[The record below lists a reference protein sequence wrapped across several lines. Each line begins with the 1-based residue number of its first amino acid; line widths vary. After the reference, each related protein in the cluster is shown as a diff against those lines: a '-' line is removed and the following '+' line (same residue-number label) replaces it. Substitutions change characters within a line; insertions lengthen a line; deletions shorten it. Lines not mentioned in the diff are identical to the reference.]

1 MVDAAG
7 NGKLIWSATLSDY
20 APSNTPGP
28 TKSRTS
34 PAVVNG
40 VLYIGTQAGAYVL
53 AINAATGALMWKTQ
67 VEDLDP
73 HAIVTTSPVVHN
85 GVVYTGVASLAEG
98 GSAFGFDILQDPRR
112 GSVVALDAAP
122 GAILWKTYMTPE
134 GYTGA
139 GIWGS
144 NPVVDAA
151 RASLYVGT
159 GNNYTHPTDPAYLD
173 CIDDGGS
180 REQCNSPDNYVDAIV
195 ALDLASGAIKW
206 ATKLVYWNQ
215 LFVRDGSDDWNV
227 DCFFPSPQNP
237 GPQCPSDPGPV
248 AGGTPLHASDRR
260 TVRGRLV
267 GECGS
272 RGIERDRVL
281 GIRLYKSWSPRDRQ

>member
-73 HAIVTTSPVVHN
+73 HA
-85 GVVYTGVASLAEG
+85 
-98 GSAFGFDILQDPRR
+98 
-112 GSVVALDAAP
+112 
-122 GAILWKTYMTPE
+122 
-134 GYTGA
+134 
-139 GIWGS
+139 
-144 NPVVDAA
+144 
-151 RASLYVGT
+151 
-159 GNNYTHPTDPAYLD
+159 
-173 CIDDGGS
+173 
-180 REQCNSPDNYVDAIV
+180 VDAIV